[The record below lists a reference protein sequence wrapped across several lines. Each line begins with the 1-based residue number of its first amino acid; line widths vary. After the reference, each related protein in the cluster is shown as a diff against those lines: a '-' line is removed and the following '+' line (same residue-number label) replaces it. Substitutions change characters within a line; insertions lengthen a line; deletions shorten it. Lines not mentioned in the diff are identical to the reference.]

1 MDKLV
6 QTIVDLA
13 LLEDIRDGDITTEA
27 IFKGDEKAE
36 AAFIAKE
43 SGVLAGIELVAFI
56 LKRVDTSLAF
66 TPLVEDGS
74 VIHRGDT
81 IAEVKGNAGSILTA
95 ERTCL
100 NFMQRM
106 SGIATKTRRYCDAI
120 SGTSTKLLDTRKT
133 MPGQR
138 YLDKWAVRLG
148 GGTNHRFCLD
158 DMYLIKENHIAVAG
172 GITQALDQCD
182 AHRAKAGSKAKI
194 EIELES
200 IAQIKEAL
208 ESGKADIMLL
218 DNMDLKELSKAVAL
232 IDGRAKTEAS
242 GNMTLD
248 RLPEVAATGV
258 DFISVG
264 GITHSVHAL
273 DISLLFE

>member
-6 QTIVDLA
+6 EQIVELA
-13 LLEDIRDGDITTEA
+13 LREDIGRGDITTEA
-27 IFKGDEKAE
+27 VFKGDETAE
-36 AAFIAKE
+36 ASFIAKE
-43 SGVLAGIELVAFI
+43 SGIIAGLELVQFI
-56 LKRVDTSLAF
+56 LKRTGEALDF
-66 TPLVEDGS
+66 KIYIEDGS
-74 VIHRGDT
+74 PVHRGDT
-81 IAEVKGNAGSILTA
+81 IAVVSGNAGSILTA

-106 SGIATKTRRYCDAI
+106 SGIATKTRRYCDALE
-120 SGTSTKLLDTRKT
+120 GTKTRLLDTRKT

-172 GITQALDQCD
+172 GIRHALEQCD
-182 AHRAKAGSKAKI
+182 AHRTANGIDAKI

-200 IAQIKEAL
+200 VSEIKEAL
-208 ESGKADIMLL
+208 ETGKADIMLL
-218 DNMDLKELSKAVAL
+218 DNMSLAELAEAVAL
-232 IDGRAKTEAS
+232 IDGRAQTEAS
-242 GNMTLD
+242 GNMTLE
-248 RLPEVAATGV
+248 RLREVAATGV